1 MAVYLYHTQVFYIMD
16 KYLDLGIL
24 YKNIQLLALVV
35 LVLLNTA
42 AVLIVATF
50 ITLYIEEPMRNLM
63 KK

>member
-1 MAVYLYHTQVFYIMD
+1 MAVYLYHTQVLYIMD

-50 ITLYIEEPMRNLM
+50 ITLYIEEPMRNFM